1 MCAPESVVS
10 QCVHICAG
18 VGVEMDQQLLS
29 IIITITATTAAAAAI
44 NRHNYL
50 IDVIEEGKLGSQVES
65 QLAGWS
71 CHPEKKYRQKVVDVG
86 DWTELQEGVVCKAI
100 KFHQSVEME
109 REKSKLVRAFF
120 PFCFC
125 IFQLTR

>member
-1 MCAPESVVS
+1 
-10 QCVHICAG
+10 
-18 VGVEMDQQLLS
+18 MDQQLLS

-71 CHPEKKYRQKVVDVG
+71 CHPEKKYRQKVVDVA
-86 DWTELQEGVVCKAI
+86 DWTELQKGGGVQGDQVPSIRRNGKKKEQSRQNFFSFRAAHVQELKFFVC
-100 KFHQSVEME
+100 
-109 REKSKLVRAFF
+109 
-120 PFCFC
+120 C
-125 IFQLTR
+125 

>member
-1 MCAPESVVS
+1 
-10 QCVHICAG
+10 
-18 VGVEMDQQLLS
+18 MDQQLLS

-71 CHPEKKYRQKVVDVG
+71 CHPEKKYRQKVVDVA
-86 DWTELQEGVVCKAI
+86 DWTELQKGGGVQGDQVPSIRRNGKRKEQTSARI
-100 KFHQSVEME
+100 FPVLFLHFSVNP
-109 REKSKLVRAFF
+109 LVPSVTGKMPADET
-120 PFCFC
+120 P
-125 IFQLTR
+125 